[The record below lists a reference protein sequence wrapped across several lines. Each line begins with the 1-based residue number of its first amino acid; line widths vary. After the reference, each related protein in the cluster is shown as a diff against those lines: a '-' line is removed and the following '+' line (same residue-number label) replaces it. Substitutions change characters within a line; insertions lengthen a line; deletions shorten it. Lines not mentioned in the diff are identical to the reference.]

1 MSEKDLFEDMD
12 KMHERVGDIEKEEAA
27 EAPMPEKE
35 KPKPKEKRSSRP
47 IVIIAL
53 IVCIILAG
61 ILAFPSLKEM
71 IAPLLSKKSQTPPPF
86 VATPPVPKAKPFAPP
101 PVPKEQEPVKIPPKE
116 VKKAKPVPPAPPPTP
131 KEQEAMKILPKE
143 AEKTKPVPP
152 PPPTPKEQEAKK
164 IPPKEVEKTKPKI
177 TKPAKPLSRER
188 YYTIQAGAFHN
199 LEYARERLEM
209 LQRDGL
215 DAYLTKFEGKKRGT
229 FYRVFVG
236 HFKDEKEGTQFLKE
250 KGILINYPGSF
261 VRREPSFE
269 LNQLIEGKIS
279 L

>member
-1 MSEKDLFEDMD
+1 MKDPEMSEKDLSEDMD
-12 KMHERVGDIEKEEAA
+12 KMHERVADIEKEEAA

-71 IAPLLSKKSQTPPPF
+71 IAPLLSKKSETPPPF
-86 VATPPVPKAKPFAPP
+86 VATPSVPKAKPPAPP
-101 PVPKEQEPVKIPPKE
+101 PVPKEQEPVKIPAKE
-116 VKKAKPVPPAPPPTP
+116 VEKAKPVPPPQPPTP

-143 AEKTKPVPP
+143 AEKTKPVP
-152 PPPTPKEQEAKK
+152 QE
-164 IPPKEVEKTKPKI
+164 I
-177 TKPAKPLSRER
+177 TKSAKPLSRKR

-199 LEYARERLEM
+199 LEYARERLVM

-236 HFKDEKEGTQFLKE
+236 HFKDEKEGTRFLKE

-261 VRREPSFE
+261 VRKEPSFE

>member
-1 MSEKDLFEDMD
+1 MKDPEMSEKDLFEDMD

-116 VKKAKPVPPAPPPTP
+116 VKRAKPVPP
-131 KEQEAMKILPKE
+131 
-143 AEKTKPVPP
+143 V

-229 FYRVFVG
+229 VYRVFVG